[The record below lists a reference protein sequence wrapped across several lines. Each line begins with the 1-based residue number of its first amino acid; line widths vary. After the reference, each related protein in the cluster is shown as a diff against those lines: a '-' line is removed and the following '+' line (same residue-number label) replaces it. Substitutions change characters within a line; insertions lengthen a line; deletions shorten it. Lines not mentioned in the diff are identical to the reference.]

1 MNYSNENSQ
10 KMWDLMALL
19 NDSEYNIIIIYDT
32 QSTTKADVLPIN
44 LSSSIGLV
52 MARELHI
59 LENQNQIEMY

>member
-1 MNYSNENSQ
+1 
-10 KMWDLMALL
+10 MWHLMALL

-32 QSTTKADVLPIN
+32 QSTTKADVLPITS
-44 LSSSIGLV
+44 SSSIGLV